1 MSGGAV
7 LAPNAPRVLGRWRRA
22 LGIAGDLGLA
32 VAVVW
37 ALPLALAVVAGL
49 VQLLRSAFE

>member
-1 MSGGAV
+1 MSGGTV

-22 LGIAGDLGLA
+22 VGIAGDLALA

-37 ALPLALAVVAGL
+37 ALPLAVAMVSAL
-49 VQLLRSAFE
+49 VQIARAAIR

>member
-22 LGIAGDLGLA
+22 VGIAGDLALA

-37 ALPLALAVVAGL
+37 ALPLAVAVVAAIL
-49 VQLLRSAFE
+49 QLAWAAIR

>member
-7 LAPNAPRVLGRWRRA
+7 LAPNAPRVLSRWRRA
-22 LGIAGDLGLA
+22 VGIAGDLALA

-37 ALPLALAVVAGL
+37 ALPLALAVVAAVL
-49 VQLLRSAFE
+49 QLAWAAIN

>member
-1 MSGGAV
+1 MSGGTV

-22 LGIAGDLGLA
+22 LGIAGDLALA

-49 VQLLRSAFE
+49 VQLLRSAFG

>member
-7 LAPNAPRVLGRWRRA
+7 LAPTAPRMLTRWRRA
-22 LGIAGDLGLA
+22 VGIAGDLALA

-37 ALPLALAVVAGL
+37 SFPLAVAIVSAL
-49 VQLLRSAFE
+49 VQLARAAIR

>member
-7 LAPNAPRVLGRWRRA
+7 IAPHAPRVLSRSRRA
-22 LGIAGDLGLA
+22 LGIAGDVALA

-37 ALPLALAVVAGL
+37 ALPLALVVVAS
-49 VQLLRSAFE
+49 LLRLAWAAFQ